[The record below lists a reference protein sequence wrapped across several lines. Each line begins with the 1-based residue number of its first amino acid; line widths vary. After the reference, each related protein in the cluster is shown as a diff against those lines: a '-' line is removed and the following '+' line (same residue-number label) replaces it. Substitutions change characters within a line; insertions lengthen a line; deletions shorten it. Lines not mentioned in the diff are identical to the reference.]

1 MIIPIELLVVF
12 VVVIILFVLSVWFRW
27 TRRRARKKYNK
38 HNPDNEKYKTRRGG
52 EERGTSE
59 VRGRE
64 TVPAKTD
71 SSVPGLTEPAKR
83 TILPTADPDVSGT
96 NSRRLGNATLRRIRR
111 PRRRK

>member
-59 VRGRE
+59 VRGGE

-71 SSVPGLTEPAKR
+71 SSVPGPTEPTERA
-83 TILPTADPDVSGT
+83 ILPTADTDVSGK
-96 NSRRLGNATLRRIRR
+96 NSRRLGNPLVRRT
-111 PRRRK
+111 RRRK